1 MPNNIEDILMGST
14 LQESYDIV
22 QRGGNNYFLTGKED
36 PTAAF
41 VVVAGTDHVRVVTKA
56 PFSEELIRSICQA
69 EDALRSAGHA
79 VDHELTFCVPPL
91 ETNFPVYY
99 PSPA

>member
-41 VVVAGTDHVRVVTKA
+41 VVVDGTNHVRVVTMA
-56 PFSEELIRSICQA
+56 RFSEGLMSGICQA

-79 VDHELTFCVPPL
+79 VDHELTFRVPPL
-91 ETNFPVYY
+91 ETNLPAYY